1 MNPQPS
7 ETDKQIARFVASVF
21 EGERKIVRHRSDQL
35 DDHIDVVQFPPSAV
49 TSGMKVCS
57 TLGLSALPTGIEVE
71 GVPLGI
77 ELYCAMKPE
86 APLLGDIVATCAF
99 HVMGGYAQPR
109 PNALV
114 RHGIACVEGADDLTV
129 RHALLVDPFWGE
141 LRTQYYPTRVV
152 TWLFVFP
159 ITDPE
164 LKMIERV
171 GCEAFLDEMER
182 RKFDCFDLQRDSMQA
197 NL

>member
-1 MNPQPS
+1 MNTQPS

-21 EGERKIVRHRSDQL
+21 DGERRFFRHWSDEL
-35 DDHIDVVQFPPSAV
+35 NANIDVIQFPPSAV

-57 TLGLSALPTGIEVE
+57 TLGLSVLPTGIEVE
-71 GVPLGI
+71 GVPLGV
-77 ELYCAMKPE
+77 ELYSAMKPD
-86 APLLGDIVATCAF
+86 APLLDDIVATCAF
-99 HVMGGYAQPR
+99 HVMGGYAHAR

-114 RHGIACVEGADDLTV
+114 RHGIACVDGTDDLTV

-141 LRTQYYPTRVV
+141 LRTQHYPTRVV

-182 RKFDCFDLQRDSMQA
+182 QKFDCFDLQRDSIHA
-197 NL
+197 DL

>member
-1 MNPQPS
+1 MNSRPS
-7 ETDKQIARFVASVF
+7 ETDRQIARFVASVF
-21 EGERKIVRHRSDQL
+21 DGERKVIRHQSEPPGR
-35 DDHIDVVQFPPSAV
+35 HIDVVQFPPSAV

-57 TLGLSALPTGIEVE
+57 TLGLSALPVGIEVE
-71 GVPLGI
+71 GVPLGV
-77 ELYCAMKPE
+77 ELYCAMKPD
-86 APLLGDIVATCAF
+86 APMLGDVVATCAF
-99 HVMGGYAQPR
+99 HIMDGYAHAR

-114 RHGIACVEGADDLTV
+114 RHAIECMDDTTDLNV

-182 RKFDCFDLQRDSMQA
+182 QKFDCFDLRRDSIQA
-197 NL
+197 DL